1 MKKATIL
8 GMSLTL
14 LFSLNTV
21 AITPVAASAM
31 GSNVTQQETSQ
42 SMTTKANNALT
53 APTTDPL
60 PSPQEHGET
69 IIFDKNG
76 NVVPMTELQNKPS
89 LQPRSAT
96 QPTRVKYLSKGQSY
110 WSEDFSASGMRYGG
124 YMFTL
129 SGTKN
134 VHVTANKGAF
144 TIYFTDRPEANAVV
158 RPGYLTPSGSP
169 YRVVTDQWFYFGVN
183 NPISGQNY
191 YLQAY

>member
-1 MKKATIL
+1 MKKVAIL
-8 GMSLTL
+8 GVSLAL
-14 LFSLNTV
+14 LFGLNV
-21 AITPVAASAM
+21 GAIAPVTASAT
-31 GSNVTQQETSQ
+31 GPNVTQQETSQ
-42 SMTTKANNALT
+42 SMITKVSDVRT
-53 APTTDPL
+53 APTPDPL
-60 PSPQEHGET
+60 SSQQELGET
-69 IIFDKNG
+69 VIFDKNG

-96 QPTRVKYLSKGQSY
+96 QPKTVKYLSKGQSY

-158 RPGYLTPSGSP
+158 RTGYLTPSGSP
-169 YRVVTDQWFYFGVN
+169 YRIVTDQWFYFGVN